1 VTFARQGK
9 VKLKAMPW
17 ISFDLDGTI
26 CDWPFNKAVF
36 IPMRAHLNPFVLE
49 SMRQE
54 YFSRLGSSDPVNAF
68 DWDGIHDL
76 TATQYGLPAF
86 EQILEF
92 AAKVEFH
99 PELVYPD
106 TQPALEK
113 LRAKGWKI
121 ACGTNGYAKYQG
133 YALTRLGVQADAF
146 IAPDTVN
153 ACKPQAEFL
162 KRLPELTGDKTALE
176 GLIHVGD
183 LLTQDVLAANRAGAK
198 AVWVWREMPEFMRE
212 IPVLERTKNKSVQ
225 AAILEQTAHEFTHN
239 GKLGTDYSDLPPKPD
254 FVVADLLELV
264 HALESESTASSNQN
278 RFSTV

>member
-1 VTFARQGK
+1 MTFARQGR
-9 VKLKAMPW
+9 VKLKTMPW

-26 CDWPFNKAVF
+26 CDWPFSSAVF
-36 IPMRAHLNPFVLE
+36 RPMRAHLREDILE

-54 YFSRLGSSDPVNAF
+54 YFKRLGSNDPVNAF

-76 TATQYGLPAF
+76 TAEQFGLPAF
-86 EQILEF
+86 EPILEF
-92 AAKVEFH
+92 AAKMEFK
-99 PELVYPD
+99 PELVYAD

-113 LRAKGWKI
+113 LRSSGWKI

-133 YALTRLGVQADAF
+133 YALARLGVQADAF

-198 AVWVWREMPEFMRE
+198 AAWVWREIPEFMRD
-212 IPVLERTKNKSVQ
+212 IPVLERNQNKSVQ
-225 AAILEQTAHEFTHN
+225 AAILEQTAHEFIHN
-239 GKLGTDYSDLPPKPD
+239 GKLGSSYSDLPPKPD

-264 HALESESTASSNQN
+264 SVL
-278 RFSTV
+278 

>member
-1 VTFARQGK
+1 
-9 VKLKAMPW
+9 MPW

-36 IPMRAHLNPFVLE
+36 IPMRAHLDPQVLE
-49 SMRQE
+49 AMRQE

-76 TATQYGLPAF
+76 TATQHGLPAF
-86 EQILEF
+86 EKILEF
-92 AAKVEFH
+92 AAKVDFH
-99 PELVYPD
+99 PELVYAD

-133 YALTRLGVQADAF
+133 YALTRLGVRADAF

-162 KRLPELTGDKTALE
+162 KRLPELTGDDSALE

-198 AVWVWREMPEFMRE
+198 AAWVWREMPEFMRE
-212 IPVLERTKNKSVQ
+212 IPVLERNQNKGIQ
-225 AAILEQTAHEFTHN
+225 AAILEQTNHEFTHN
-239 GKLGTDYSDLPPKPD
+239 GKLGSSYTDLPPRPD

-264 HALESESTASSNQN
+264 S
-278 RFSTV
+278 VI